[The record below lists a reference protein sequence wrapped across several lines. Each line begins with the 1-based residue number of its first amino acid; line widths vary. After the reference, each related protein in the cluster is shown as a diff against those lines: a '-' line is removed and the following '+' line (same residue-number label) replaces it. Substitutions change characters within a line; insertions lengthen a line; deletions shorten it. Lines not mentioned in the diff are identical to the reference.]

1 MLSIGKI
8 SITVAGWLAVAI
20 VGGCATSGLTRLET
34 RPGVTV
40 RVDTFIPETST
51 ASILILRGRFG
62 NITDYKYFPLTT
74 VSTFNRAD
82 IAVAVMDAPSNRKGL
97 SRGGPVN
104 RSMLRLA
111 DRSSNGHKTDL
122 KKTIAFLKRKSGKP
136 VWVFGVSMGSV
147 SAAVAGIL
155 GGPDLAGVILMSS
168 VTAIHKDV
176 YASDNPIARAIL
188 TRPSIDKTVL
198 DLAVEKIVAPT
209 LVVRHE
215 KDGCTGSDP
224 AGGPKIMARLTNAP
238 KTEML
243 TYSGG
248 YQSGDVCGVNAYHLF
263 AGLTSEVTDAIIKF
277 IKANSK

>member
-1 MLSIGKI
+1 
-8 SITVAGWLAVAI
+8 
-20 VGGCATSGLTRLET
+20 
-34 RPGVTV
+34 
-40 RVDTFIPETST
+40 
-51 ASILILRGRFG
+51 
-62 NITDYKYFPLTT
+62 
-74 VSTFNRAD
+74 
-82 IAVAVMDAPSNRKGL
+82 MDAPSNRKGL